1 MTGFV
6 FIRCSLSK
14 CSLSAV
20 LGVGQ
25 QVYCQTWLVKNLIYR
40 KKYVLSVNVPLHGA
54 KSGSGCGTRSNT
66 AANAAD
72 GENSMT
78 RKLLWHTHDLR
89 LHDHAV
95 LARLSSEDAL
105 LPVYCFDPEQLK
117 PIAFANDTPTFPKLG
132 ALRLQFLVSHLQAL
146 REAYQQR
153 GQNLILRIGNPA
165 EILPELT
172 VQFAADEVWTPEEVT
187 SEELSTQS
195 RVREALQ
202 RLAQP
207 VKLHTFSAALLL
219 DPQDLPFAI
228 RQLPRSFTGFR
239 KKVEARGDFLMPL
252 PAPEHLPPVRLAP
265 AQQPIAQGDLP
276 TPEHFGWTAPSRD
289 DRTAFPFEGGEA
301 SALAHLR
308 QYVWDDQH
316 LSSYK
321 ETRNGLIGVTY
332 SSKLSPW
339 LAAGALSARQVYA
352 EVKAFEAEV
361 QANDSTYWLIFE
373 LLWRDYFR
381 LVAAQHGTAI
391 FQQGGIQHREMHY
404 ANPAG
409 AFERWIQG
417 QTDNAFVNAC
427 MHELRLTGYL
437 SNRGRQNAASYLC
450 HDLRVDWRWGAAW
463 FEHCL
468 LDYDPCSNWGNWMYI
483 AGVGNGGPNRRFDV
497 QSQAD
502 FYDPQGA
509 FQRLWNA

>member
-1 MTGFV
+1 M
-6 FIRCSLSK
+6 
-14 CSLSAV
+14 
-20 LGVGQ
+20 
-25 QVYCQTWLVKNLIYR
+25 
-40 KKYVLSVNVPLHGA
+40 
-54 KSGSGCGTRSNT
+54 
-66 AANAAD
+66 
-72 GENSMT
+72 
-78 RKLLWHTHDLR
+78 
-89 LHDHAV
+89 
-95 LARLSSEDAL
+95 
-105 LPVYCFDPEQLK
+105 
-117 PIAFANDTPTFPKLG
+117 
-132 ALRLQFLVSHLQAL
+132 
-146 REAYQQR
+146 
-153 GQNLILRIGNPA
+153 
-165 EILPELT
+165 
-172 VQFAADEVWTPEEVT
+172 
-187 SEELSTQS
+187 
-195 RVREALQ
+195 
-202 RLAQP
+202 
-207 VKLHTFSAALLL
+207 
-219 DPQDLPFAI
+219 
-228 RQLPRSFTGFR
+228 
-239 KKVEARGDFLMPL
+239 
-252 PAPEHLPPVRLAP
+252 
-265 AQQPIAQGDLP
+265 
-276 TPEHFGWTAPSRD
+276 
-289 DRTAFPFEGGEA
+289 
-301 SALAHLR
+301 
-308 QYVWDDQH
+308 
-316 LSSYK
+316 
-321 ETRNGLIGVTY
+321 
-332 SSKLSPW
+332 
-339 LAAGALSARQVYA
+339 YA